1 VFDHRTKTV
10 DVASVTRPHLHQFLA
25 AAYAHYDI
33 CFWSATS
40 MKWIDAKLD
49 GLGIYSHPHYLVSLV
64 RAPIVLTLLV
74 LVLISSLESQF
85 QGCIVCT
92 LFNAGVIDEG

>member
-10 DVASVTRPHLHQFLA
+10 DVASVTRPHLHEFLA

-64 RAPIVLTLLV
+64 RASILLTH
-74 LVLISSLESQF
+74 SSASYSR
-85 QGCIVCT
+85 GCIACT
-92 LFNAGVIDEG
+92 FFSAGVSGER